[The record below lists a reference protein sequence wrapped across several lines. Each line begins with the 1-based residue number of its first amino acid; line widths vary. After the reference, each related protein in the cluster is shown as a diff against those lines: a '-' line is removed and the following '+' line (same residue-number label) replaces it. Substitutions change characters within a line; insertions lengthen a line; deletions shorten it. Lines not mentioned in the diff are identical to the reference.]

1 MQKEEQVRLAE
12 QFRSLH
18 KGDRVLL
25 LPNAWDAGSARLFA
39 RMGFDAIATTSGG
52 IAWSLGYADG
62 EQSPLDEVITYVRG
76 MVRVSPLPV
85 TVDFEAGYGAAAA
98 DVERSVHAIISAGVA
113 GINIE
118 DGVLHE
124 YLRDTGDAASRI
136 AAAHRAADS
145 AGIPIVINARVDCW
159 VTGFGATSADRINEA
174 VERAS
179 AYLEAGADCIY
190 PIGVSDPGEIR
201 ELCARIPAPIN
212 IGARAGLKSLAEL
225 RQLGVARVSLATRLA
240 TIAYSAARDAAL
252 DVQVSGGFDSLS
264 ATLTYEELQSLFHK
278 H

>member
-12 QFRSLH
+12 QFRLLH

-25 LPNAWDAGSARLFA
+25 LPNAWDAGSARLFS

-62 EQSPLDEVITYVRG
+62 EQSPLDEVIAYVRS

-136 AAAHRAADS
+136 AAARRAADS

-159 VTGFGATSADRINEA
+159 VTGFGTTSADRISET
-174 VERAS
+174 VQRAS

-201 ELCARIPAPIN
+201 ELCARIPAPVN

-225 RQLGVARVSLATRLA
+225 RKLGVARVSLATRLA

>member
-12 QFRSLH
+12 QFRLLH

-25 LPNAWDAGSARLFA
+25 LPNAWDAGSARLFS

-136 AAAHRAADS
+136 AAARRAADS

-159 VTGFGATSADRINEA
+159 VTGFGTTSADRISET
-174 VERAS
+174 VQRAS

-201 ELCARIPAPIN
+201 ELCARIPAPVN

-225 RQLGVARVSLATRLA
+225 RKLGVARVSLATRLA